1 MKRKNLT
8 LIEVLGVV
16 ALIVILL
23 TIAIGAYT
31 YASDSAKEKA
41 TKATITRVANALREI
56 QDKGLL
62 KKTTAGTDSTNG
74 FVTINFDADNKK
86 IKLGNTELPDEAF
99 KIFAKAVDADSI
111 DSILDENKMI
121 ADGRGQKILV
131 CFPGKFN
138 RGNFDIISAGSDGV
152 FADSNSDTV
161 PPKNIANYKD
171 SDGELTCDDIS
182 NFF

>member
-1 MKRKNLT
+1 MKRDNLT
-8 LIEVLGVV
+8 LIEILGVV

-23 TIAIGAYT
+23 TIGIGTYS

-41 TKATITRVANALREI
+41 TKATVLRIDNAMQQL

-62 KKTTAGTDSTNG
+62 KKTTKDTDSTNG
-74 FVTINFDADNKK
+74 FVTITFDQDNSKIRFGSVEADSKV
-86 IKLGNTELPDEAF
+86 F

-111 DSILDENKMI
+111 DSIMDDDKNI
-121 ADGRGQKILV
+121 TDGWGQKILV
-131 CFPGKFN
+131 RFPGKFN
-138 RGNFDIISAGSDGV
+138 RGGFDIISAGSDGV
-152 FADSNSDTV
+152 FGDSTSGTV
-161 PPKNIANYKD
+161 PPKDIGNYKD